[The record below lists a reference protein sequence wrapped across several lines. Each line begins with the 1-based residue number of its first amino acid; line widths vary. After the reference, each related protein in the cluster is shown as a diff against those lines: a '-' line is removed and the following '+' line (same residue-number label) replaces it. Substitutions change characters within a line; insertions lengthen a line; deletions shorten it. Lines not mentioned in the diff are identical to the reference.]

1 MQQFRHWDPALL
13 QRAAFQEGESRVLSW
28 LILLRLTFWVGGI
41 LGLTASD
48 VQLGAAL
55 PDGIPPLSFVLAKVE
70 PASRQRLSAHISL
83 PGRLQQAAPRAEPL

>member
-13 QRAAFQEGESRVLSW
+13 QRAAFQEGESKVLSW
-28 LILLRLTFWVGGI
+28 LILLKVCRTFWVGGI

-55 PDGIPPLSFVLAKVE
+55 PDEIPPLSF
-70 PASRQRLSAHISL
+70 R
-83 PGRLQQAAPRAEPL
+83 